1 METTNRLFSGFAAMR
16 ARLAMLAAT
25 LVAATVGLVSPASA
39 AVTGLTMGGQTG
51 SLFAGTAGSVTYDLT
66 LTRNSSYPSNSSIVN
81 WSVAPALPAGATA
94 SFAALGGW
102 SGTTRAYRMT
112 ISTTAAALAGTSNFS
127 VTATPSLA
135 NQGSGTAN
143 GSLVIQAAVQAAQT
157 ISFAPIADRAV
168 GDPPFTVS
176 ATASSGLP
184 VSLAATAGTC
194 TVAGNTVTLNA
205 TVPGSCTITA
215 SQAGNASYLPATDV
229 SRTFNITAPQAATG
243 FDLFA
248 TSGSTTLNGDSVPV
262 WGYRSTDGLV
272 AQPGGPTLVVNQG
285 ETITVLLHN
294 RLSETTA
301 ILFQGQDMV
310 PDTVGAA
317 PGTTKVYT
325 FVANHPGTFLYEAGP
340 LLNAEHQVA
349 MGLYGALV
357 VRPATAGQAYDAA
370 TTAFTKEAVLV
381 LSEIDPLLNN
391 TPVPSTFDMR
401 EFRPAYFLINGTV
414 YPDTPP
420 IASAAGDKVLLR
432 YVNAGA
438 KHHSMAILGARQN
451 LIAEDGSA
459 LQFSH
464 PVVAKTIAP
473 GQTTDA
479 IVTIPATT
487 PNNSKLAV
495 YDGSLML
502 HNYGNDK
509 AFGGM
514 MTFVNVTAAPGTG
527 DTTGPLTSGASVNAF
542 GTLLATVS
550 DAGRGDANV
559 TAAEYFLDATG
570 GNGTGV
576 AMTSTAAAGPTRAF
590 TSATNAL
597 SGNHMVFV
605 HGRDAQ
611 GNWGPFIS
619 LTISADT
626 TGPTTSA
633 LTLLPNPTNGT
644 VDVVLTGTADDTATG
659 GSNIAA
665 AEYQI
670 DGGAA
675 VAMDV
680 SPPAAA
686 KIAGLSKTIP
696 AATVGALSN
705 GNHTVSVRSQDAGGY
720 WGSPVTTTLTVIKTA
735 GPVTSGVNVTPS
747 PNNGAIP
754 LSANQPVVRVTATVD
769 CSASCLNVGGAEGFI
784 DTAGANG
791 SGFPFVP
798 TDGAW
803 NGQTETVSAD
813 IPLST
818 IAALSDG
825 THTIVVHGKESVGV
839 WGATSTATL
848 VIDKTAPTITG
859 ASLSQTTI
867 ASGTASVTLNLTAG
881 DGSGTGVARGQYWID
896 GSATPPANPTAF
908 TGTSVAVNTSA
919 LTGGT
924 HTVYVRVQDGATNWS
939 AVSSVTVYVVQ
950 AVADAKSFNA
960 SGTNGT
966 QTQNYNSNGTSLR
979 ANDFPNNGNTAL
991 ASAPVRTGGTGT
1003 VTPTLSC
1010 PGGGGNT
1017 AATPSVGGSTIC
1029 TNGRFT
1035 VNLPDPG
1042 GSNAAQAAGRR
1053 GTYTFTY
1060 TITSGSVTSPP
1071 ATVTINVN

>member
-39 AVTGLTMGGQTG
+39 AVNGLTMGGQTG

-94 SFAALGGW
+94 SFSALGGW

-112 ISTTAAALAGTSNFS
+112 ISTTAATPAGTSNFS

-135 NQGSGTAN
+135 GQGSGTASN
-143 GSLVIQAAVQAAQT
+143 GVLVVQAAVQAAQT

-215 SQAGNASYLPATDV
+215 SQAGNASYLEATDV

-248 TSGSTTLNGDSVPV
+248 TNGSTTLNGDSVPV

-310 PDTVGAA
+310 PDTVGAS

-370 TTAFTKEAVLV
+370 TTAFDKEAVLV

-420 IASAAGDKVLLR
+420 IASVAGDKVLLR

-438 KHHSMAILGARQN
+438 KHHSMAVLGARQN

-495 YDGSLML
+495 YDASLML
-502 HNYGNDK
+502 HNYGNEK

-514 MTFVNVTAAPGTG
+514 MTFVNVTGTAG
-527 DTTGPLTSGASVNAF
+527 GPDTTGPLTSGASVNAF

-570 GNGTGV
+570 GNGSGV
-576 AMTSTAAAGPTRAF
+576 AMTSTAAAGATRLF
-590 TSATNAL
+590 TSATGAL
-597 SGNHMVFV
+597 SGNHTVFV
-605 HGRDAQ
+605 HGRDAL

-644 VDVVLTGTADDTATG
+644 VDVALTGTADDTATG

-670 DGGAA
+670 DGGVA
-675 VAMDV
+675 VPMDV
-680 SPPAAA
+680 SPAGA

-705 GNHTVSVRSQDAGGY
+705 GNHTVSVRSQDTGGY
-720 WGSPVTTTLTVIKTA
+720 WGSPVTTTLTVIKTT
-735 GPVTSGVNVTPS
+735 GPVTSGVSVTPS

-818 IAALSDG
+818 IATLSDG
-825 THTIVVHGKESVGV
+825 NHTIIVHGKETVGV

-867 ASGTASVTLNLTAG
+867 AFGTASVTLNLTAG

-924 HTVYVRVQDGATNWS
+924 HTVYVRVQDAATNWS
-939 AVSSVTVYVVQ
+939 AVSSVTMYVVQ
-950 AVADAKSFNA
+950 AVPNSYSATINNNNAGNNRTQSFSVNA
-960 SGTNGT
+960 
-966 QTQNYNSNGTSLR
+966 
-979 ANDFPNNGNTAL
+979 NNGVLTNDQPAGVAGKA
-991 ASAPVRTGGTGT
+991 ASPASPV
-1003 VTPTLSC
+1003 VTRLS
-1010 PGGGGNT
+1010 GGG
-1017 AATPSVGGSTIC
+1017 ATPAIM
-1029 TNGRFT
+1029 T
-1035 VNLPDPG
+1035 VNLAAN
-1042 GSNAAQAAGRR
+1042 GS
-1053 GTYTFTY
+1053 FTY
-1060 TITSGSVTSPP
+1060 TLTVSTSVTGNANIRNAKRGVYSFPYTETLNGVSSTS
-1071 ATVTINVN
+1071 TVTISVN